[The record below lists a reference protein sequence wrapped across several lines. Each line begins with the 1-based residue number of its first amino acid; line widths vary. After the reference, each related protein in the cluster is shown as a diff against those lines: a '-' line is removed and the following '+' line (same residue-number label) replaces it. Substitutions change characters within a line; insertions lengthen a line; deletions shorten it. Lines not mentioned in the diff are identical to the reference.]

1 MPEALLEMSGVLE
14 LRAEGRT
21 LRAEMPY
28 GTRARDRAEQFA
40 AGSLALADPTR
51 LNLQHDRGIELA
63 STADATLRLADG
75 DEALQIEADLQGA
88 ALELV
93 QRRRLT
99 GVSLEFRARAERRDA
114 GLRIITAADVDWIG
128 LVDVGSYPTP
138 MELRQADQ
146 RRRRIWL

>member
-1 MPEALLEMSGVLE
+1 MPTALLEMSGALE
-14 LRAEGRT
+14 LRASGRT

-28 GTRARDRAEQFA
+28 GERARDRAEQFA
-40 AGSLALADPTR
+40 PRSLALADPTR

-63 STADATLRLADG
+63 STADATLRLTDT
-75 DEALQIEADLQGA
+75 DEALEIEADLRGA

-99 GVSLEFRARAERRDA
+99 GVSLEFRARAERRTA

-128 LVDVGSYPTP
+128 LVDVGSYATP
-138 MELRQADQ
+138 LELRAAA
-146 RRRRIWL
+146 RRRVWL